1 MSQKTKNKILFGFI
15 CVLTIFIL
23 FIAIKINSNR
33 INNLSNV
40 SYIGNYLQ
48 EIKYKDLDNF
58 IVENPDVVIYV
69 SNSSDNDSISFEKR
83 LVKVIRKYNLENN
96 IYFINITDTNIVDPI
111 YENDLELVFYSDFKM
126 SEIVDCNTLDTQN
139 KLITALKERGLV
151 ND

>member
-96 IYFINITDTNIVDPI
+96 IYYININDTNIVDPI
-111 YENDLELVFYSDFKM
+111 YEHDLELVFYSDFKM

>member
-96 IYFINITDTNIVDPI
+96 IYYININDTNIVDPI